1 MPSEKIVKLYV
12 FGHQNAARLIIGLQS
27 VCSVCVAVG
36 ESRWQHFNCSARKC
50 RLHLNFEASRGRWLV
65 FGSCRANQQ
74 PARQQ
79 LGSSWAAVG
88 RQLSRPQAFI
98 SLSHSP
104 HRGRLDAA
112 FIKHIFRFPASQRNV
127 SLWFMAT

>member
-12 FGHQNAARLIIGLQS
+12 FGHQNAARLIIGLQL

-36 ESRWQHFNCSARKC
+36 ESQWQHFNCSARKC

-74 PARQQ
+74 TARQQ
-79 LGSSWAAVG
+79 LGSSWAAVVTPTG
-88 RQLSRPQAFI
+88 IYQPQPQPPSR
-98 SLSHSP
+98 SL
-104 HRGRLDAA
+104 RC
-112 FIKHIFRFPASQRNV
+112 RFY
-127 SLWFMAT
+127 